1 MRIIIDATAAV
12 SGGKLYLEKLISQ
25 FAATPSTDQFVV
37 IHGGDLDQLDAALRS
52 DNIRFHR
59 VDILSCF
66 RLPVTFTRLF
76 PPGLWRMLW
85 RKFFLPNLLDQL
97 RPDLLFSNSAFVP
110 PRRDRRFPT
119 VIALHN
125 SMPLRDELIAE
136 ETSWLLRLRLIWLR
150 RMIHRSLRN
159 CDTAIVFS
167 HDTRRTIELKFPDVV
182 KPLQVIHHGIDWQGW
197 LGDNSDQ
204 TATPPSTRPPYL
216 LYVSQFHR
224 YKNVC
229 RLLEAFAII
238 ADTFPDL
245 QLVLIGDKADP
256 AYWEEVQSTIQR
268 LKLETRVRYLPACPR
283 EELLSLYRDALAFVH
298 PSLAETCSFPLL
310 EALVLGLPIAA
321 ARMSALPEIA
331 ADAAIYFDPYQPAE
345 IAEVLSLIVSNEDL
359 RQELSRLAKRR
370 ADSFSWELSAQQT
383 HEVFEQIVANSNQ
396 GEKKMKKAVDRI

>member
-25 FAATPSTDQFVV
+25 FAATPSADQFVV
-37 IHGGDLDQLDAALRS
+37 IHGGDLDQLEAALRC

-66 RLPVTFTRLF
+66 RLPATFTRLF

-136 ETSWLLRLRLIWLR
+136 ETSWLLQLRLIWLR
-150 RMIHRSLRN
+150 RMIHRSLQN

-182 KPLQVIHHGIDWQGW
+182 KPLEVIHHGIDWQGGQ
-197 LGDNSDQ
+197 GDNPDQ

-224 YKNVC
+224 YKNVG

-238 ADTFPDL
+238 AGTFPDL

-256 AYWEEVQSTIQR
+256 AYWEEVESTIQH

-283 EELLSLYRDALAFVH
+283 EELLSLYRNALAFVH

-310 EALVLGLPIAA
+310 EALVLELPIAA

-370 ADSFSWELSAQQT
+370 AAAFSWELSAHQT
-383 HEVFEQIVANSNQ
+383 REVFERIVANSHQ
-396 GEKKMKKAVDRI
+396 DEKMKKTVDRI